1 MADEKEWYGSAVDGG
16 DDAGAA
22 PSIPPGYPDSISDQ
36 IAAQLASNVCTCYA
50 CRVHS
55 TRVAA

>member
-1 MADEKEWYGSAVDGG
+1 MADEKEWYGSAVEEG
-16 DDAGAA
+16 DAGAA

-36 IAAQLASNVCTCYA
+36 IAAQLASNVRTCYA

-55 TRVAA
+55 TRVPA